1 MATIKDRRTNMA
13 TSSMNAQPAKGGAGA
28 YSWGSPT
35 SVTNYAPVGTGY
47 QSVQTG
53 VVVQQP
59 TAVVA
64 PTQSYRYSAT
74 SFPALGATTSFAAAP
89 AATQTYAA
97 PPQTYAAPPTTQI
110 YAAAPATQT
119 YAAAPATQAYAAAP
133 ATATYATAAASYPTS
148 SITMSA
154 PMTITQPAAP
164 TMAAAPVM
172 AAAPAA
178 AVCAPAAVPWRVKL
192 GAEMPNFFCE
202 TTHGDFNF
210 HDFIDSNPDCP
221 WTVLFSHPKDYT
233 PVCTTEIGRC
243 EVLTGEF
250 QRRGVKLIGVS
261 CDPVDEHIGWSRDIL
276 YREQIAKP
284 AGEEFLNFP
293 IIADSSKEIVVLL
306 GMLDPDEID
315 NAGLP
320 LPARAL
326 ILIGPDRKVK
336 LSILYP
342 ATTGRNFDEILRTI
356 DSVQLTA
363 GQGLATPVD
372 WRQGDRC
379 IVAPSVTTDDAKQRF
394 ANFQIE
400 ELPSGKQYLRSV
412 DCPPIG

>member
-1 MATIKDRRTNMA
+1 MANIQDRRTNMA
-13 TSSMNAQPAKGGAGA
+13 TSSINAQPAKGGAGA

-35 SVTNYAPVGTGY
+35 SVTNYAPVGTTY
-47 QSVQTG
+47 QSVQTAPI
-53 VVVQQP
+53 VVQQQP
-59 TAVVA
+59 AVA
-64 PTQSYRYSAT
+64 ATQSYRYSAT
-74 SFPALGATTSFAAAP
+74 SFPALGAAPTTSFAAAP
-89 AATQTYAA
+89 AATA
-97 PPQTYAAPPTTQI
+97 
-110 YAAAPATQT
+110 T
-119 YAAAPATQAYAAAP
+119 YAAASAAG
-133 ATATYATAAASYPTS
+133 SYPVS
-148 SITMSA
+148 SVKVSA
-154 PMTITQPAAP
+154 PMTISQPA
-164 TMAAAPVM
+164 TVMAAPPVM
-172 AAAPAA
+172 AAAPAV
-178 AVCAPAAVPWRVKL
+178 AVAVPWRVKL

-210 HDFIDSNPDCP
+210 HEFLDSSAECP

-261 CDPVDEHIGWSRDIL
+261 CDPVEEHLGWSRDIL
-276 YREQIAKP
+276 YREQIQKP

-293 IIADSSKEIVVLL
+293 IIADSSKQIVAQL

-315 NAGLP
+315 AAGLP

>member
-1 MATIKDRRTNMA
+1 
-13 TSSMNAQPAKGGAGA
+13 MNAQPAKGGAGA
-28 YSWGSPT
+28 YSWGAAT
-35 SVTNYAPVGTGY
+35 SVTNYAPVGTTY
-47 QSVQTG
+47 QSVQSG
-53 VVVQQP
+53 GVVQQP
-59 TAVVA
+59 SVVA
-64 PTQSYRYSAT
+64 APAQNYRYSAT
-74 SFPALGATTSFAAAP
+74 SFPAIGGQVVQQP
-89 AATQTYAA
+89 PVTYAA
-97 PPQTYAAPPTTQI
+97 PPVT
-110 YAAAPATQT
+110 YAAAPPVT
-119 YAAAPATQAYAAAP
+119 YAAAPAPVSYAAAPVAYAAAP
-133 ATATYATAAASYPTS
+133 ATNTYAAAAAGSYPTS
-148 SITMSA
+148 SIKVSA
-154 PMTITQPAAP
+154 PVTITQSFEAAP
-164 TMAAAPVM
+164 
-172 AAAPAA
+172 PAA
-178 AVCAPAAVPWRVKL
+178 AVYAAAPPAVYAAAPPAPAPWRVKL

-210 HDFIDSNPDCP
+210 HDFLDSNPDCP
-221 WTVLFSHPKDYT
+221 WTVFFSHPKDYT

-250 QRRGVKLIGVS
+250 QQRGVKLIGVS
-261 CDPVDEHIGWSRDIL
+261 CDPVEEHLGWSRDIL
-276 YREQIAKP
+276 YREQISKP
-284 AGEEFLNFP
+284 EGEEFLSFP
-293 IIADSSKEIVVLL
+293 IIADSSKEIVVQL

-315 NAGLP
+315 AVGLP

-394 ANFQIE
+394 ANFAIE

-412 DCPPIG
+412 DCPQL